1 MGVIERHSILTGF
14 KVGEAMRRQVLKL
27 PETDSIKK
35 MVSPYLSN
43 IRQVHSL
50 LLTRMKN
57 PAELFQ
63 KQI

>member
-35 MVSPYLSN
+35 WY
-43 IRQVHSL
+43 
-50 LLTRMKN
+50 LLTY
-57 PAELFQ
+57 
-63 KQI
+63 QI